1 MEKRKLSF
9 IFIILIALCASNLFA
24 EEEDEEEKSNFVY
37 ACADVFEKLHI
48 LPWPIISLE
57 SGYPEVFSF
66 DLGLETLF
74 IPVADEGCLGT
85 YFCFGYARSLKDNFF
100 RFSAG
105 IALGMMGLIDMHG
118 GCGYG
123 LMPKNHD
130 VLHTF
135 FTEASFRLI
144 IFEFKCIY
152 EKPLKPSNLVDY
164 YKNTYTAKDG
174 YKFKIGLSL

>member
-1 MEKRKLSF
+1 
-9 IFIILIALCASNLFA
+9 
-24 EEEDEEEKSNFVY
+24 
-37 ACADVFEKLHI
+37 
-48 LPWPIISLE
+48 
-57 SGYPEVFSF
+57 
-66 DLGLETLF
+66 
-74 IPVADEGCLGT
+74 
-85 YFCFGYARSLKDNFF
+85 
-100 RFSAG
+100 
-105 IALGMMGLIDMHG
+105 MMGLIDMHG

-164 YKNTYTAKDG
+164 YNNTYTAKDG
-174 YKFKIGLSL
+174 YKFKIGLSI

>member
-9 IFIILIALCASNLFA
+9 IFIILIALCSSNLFA
-24 EEEDEEEKSNFVY
+24 EEEAEEEKTNFVY

-85 YFCFGYARSLKDNFF
+85 YFCFG
-100 RFSAG
+100 
-105 IALGMMGLIDMHG
+105 
-118 GCGYG
+118 CGYG

-164 YKNTYTAKDG
+164 YNNTYTAKDG
-174 YKFKIGLSL
+174 YKFKIGLSI